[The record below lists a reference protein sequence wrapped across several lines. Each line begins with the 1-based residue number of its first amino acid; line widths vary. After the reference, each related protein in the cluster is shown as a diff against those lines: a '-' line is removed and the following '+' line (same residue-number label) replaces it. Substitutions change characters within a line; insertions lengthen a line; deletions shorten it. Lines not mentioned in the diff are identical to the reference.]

1 MEVVFTDKIIVFYS
15 LTESAI
21 PNINSL
27 KSCNS
32 WIPEGKLIGAINC
45 SLLIIGAN
53 YAHFESVL
61 GKFT

>member
-45 SLLIIGAN
+45 SLLIRAN
-53 YAHFESVL
+53 YTHFSSDL